1 MILEPVAHGDALV
14 IPARIMAPT
23 ELTAELAEKL
33 QLRSL
38 LANAGW
44 CICGDMSTRMF
55 DALSQLGEAPPI
67 RFTGFTGSRG
77 GNFAVITHQIQ
88 SCQHRFLLP
97 LYDEKVGGF
106 LRSLEHGFLQVSLGR
121 QGQENALVLRGEC
134 PWSHVLP
141 LVEMLQH
148 SSAANALAATV
159 ELKEVLAAL
168 ARFDAIPSNDV
179 GAAVDDLS
187 VSFVLPEELILS
199 AFRDARSRVPETMGG
214 IQ

>member
-1 MILEPVAHGDALV
+1 MFFEPVLHGDAV
-14 IPARIMAPT
+14 VAPARIMAPT
-23 ELTAELAEKL
+23 ELTAALAEKL
-33 QLRSL
+33 PLQEL

-44 CICGDMSTRMF
+44 CICGDMSSRMF
-55 DALSQLGEAPPI
+55 DALSQLSEAPPI

-77 GNFAVITHQIQ
+77 GNFAVITHQVQ
-88 SCQHRFLLP
+88 RCQHRFLLP
-97 LYDEKVGGF
+97 LYDEKVGKF

-134 PWSHVLP
+134 PWSHVVP

-148 SSAANALAATV
+148 SSGASASSALV
-159 ELKEVLAAL
+159 EMKEVLAVL

-179 GAAVDDLS
+179 GASVDDLS